1 MKPRIVSDTVSD
13 KYTRTVT
20 IEMSEADWEAYKSF
34 AAAAAIGTAG
44 RAASRL
50 SLGSEPYW
58 QLKLDW
64 SKVG

>member
-34 AAAAAIGTAG
+34 AAAAAIGKAG

-58 QLKLDW
+58 QLELDW